1 MHNGDN
7 IPRPVKIYL
16 VMNDKVERMV
26 GQGDNAK
33 TREQAGIYPSVFL
46 YQT

>member
-16 VMNDKVERMV
+16 VMNDKVGRSV
-26 GQGDNAK
+26 GQGAKAK
-33 TREQAGIYPSVFL
+33 TREQEGISPSVFIYL
-46 YQT
+46 T